1 MKYQQQITKGAA
13 QNINAQQILKGIEGM
28 EAVQKI
34 NLKELCNRDPIKS
47 SVSPKPDKRK
57 RSRK

>member
-1 MKYQQQITKGAA
+1 
-13 QNINAQQILKGIEGM
+13 M

-57 RSRK
+57 RSKKQNISSFNDQKQKNLPI